1 MLSIILHM
9 QLEEFRKQRA
19 AAAHSIRPTAPSLPA
34 DDLEDATS
42 SARKTVIEPPLVH
55 PVESV
60 KVDGAGKVSE
70 DAPVNSEEVAQEA
83 PDSEKPDFTSM
94 RINDTPETAQSLSM
108 LQQHID
114 ELTQEKFTMQRNL
127 EQQQM
132 LLQRLA
138 DENEELTQRLNGN
151 TVAME
156 AMEMEVEA
164 RRREVATARMHMQ
177 SAMAERDKYE
187 LSARETSER
196 ASSLAAEV
204 VALEEKVL
212 TMKSSELRGLDERE
226 ELLNGLLRENEAL
239 KQQIELESKSKDE
252 EGSLTSTRLVKQ
264 LRNSNLLANTDEPS
278 EIERLPPNIK
288 ALLPVPGFDLDLDVD
303 LAPSV
308 HDLVARI
315 YKHLESLEGG

>member
-1 MLSIILHM
+1 L

-19 AAAHSIRPTAPSLPA
+19 AATHSITAPSLPA
-34 DDLEDATS
+34 DDPEDTAST
-42 SARKTVIEPPLVH
+42 AQKTVFEPTIIH
-55 PVESV
+55 PVESI
-60 KVDGAGKVSE
+60 KIDGADKVSKVSE
-70 DAPVNSEEVAQEA
+70 GAPVQSESAPE
-83 PDSEKPDFTSM
+83 PDSTSM

-138 DENEELTQRLNGN
+138 NENEELTQRLNGF
-151 TVAME
+151 TAAME

-164 RRREVATARMHMQ
+164 RRREVATARMHVQ
-177 SAMAERDKYE
+177 SAMAERDAYE
-187 LSARETSER
+187 LSAREASEQ
-196 ASSLAAEV
+196 ASSLASEV

-212 TMKSSELRGLDERE
+212 AMKSSELRVLDERE
-226 ELLNGLLRENEAL
+226 GLLNGLLRENEAL
-239 KQQIELESKSKDE
+239 KQQIELASKSREEEESK
-252 EGSLTSTRLVKQ
+252 LTSTRLVNQ
-264 LRNSNLLANTDEPS
+264 LQNSNLLANTDEPS
-278 EIERLPPNIK
+278 EIDCLPPSIK
-288 ALLPVPGFDLDLDVD
+288 ALLPVPGFDLDLDFD

-308 HDLVARI
+308 HHLVARI